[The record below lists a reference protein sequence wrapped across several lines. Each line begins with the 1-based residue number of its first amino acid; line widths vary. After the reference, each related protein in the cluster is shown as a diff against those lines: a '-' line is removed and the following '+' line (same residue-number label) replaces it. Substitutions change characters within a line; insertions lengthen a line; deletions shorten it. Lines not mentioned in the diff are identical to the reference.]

1 MTMADN
7 ERVGDVLDKTE
18 SLVKQLDQT
27 VAELVKLLRDYS
39 DHQEE
44 TKEHA

>member
-1 MTMADN
+1 MIMADN

-27 VAELVKLLRDYS
+27 VAELVKLLRDYT

-44 TKEHA
+44 IDEDA